1 MSEVQNAEE
10 SLEMAESNSKRVMAI
25 PKGKAGGGKGK
36 SSSFD
41 Y

>member
-10 SLEMAESNSKRVMAI
+10 GLELAESNSKRVKAI

-36 SSSFD
+36 FSNLD
-41 Y
+41 H